1 MACWARTILEAAMS
15 SMARVIF
22 WVDWTLRMRRRRI
35 LSWPA
40 GTPLGLPGGRRR
52 RPPARLLC
60 VGTAGVVLPLADV
73 VFSPR
78 RPIRLDEVEALLHFA
93 YGSFEIG

>member
-1 MACWARTILEAAMS
+1 MACWGRTILEAAMS

-60 VGTAGVVLPLADV
+60 VGTAGVVLALPGAILSPGRPL
-73 VFSPR
+73 
-78 RPIRLDEVEALLHFA
+78 RLNEVEALLHFA
-93 YGSFEIG
+93 YGSLEIG